1 MGYGVRLV
9 NETDTVI
16 RLVDEPSD
24 EVEVVKP
31 FEPMAEADY
40 EELTASEAPEDEAHA
55 PLVDFDRWSPLAEM
69 PFRLIGLLL
78 VWSALFV
85 APFMAL
91 FVCFFSPYLIVGS
104 STPLRFIVL
113 CFLVGPPV
121 MLVLG
126 SMPGLLPDRLSDE
139 PRYLARL
146 FRWKAF
152 VVSWTGAWTLFYAG
166 EWHPLPP
173 HDRERVFGLG
183 LFVGVTLLL
192 AWLGG
197 ALSKRAFESEEPI
210 VSMPWG
216 MILGPAFLALVS
228 VWMLGASSSAI
239 PAIPW
244 VRPPATQLPPALP
257 MESFEE
263 GAHAQADRALMLLRV
278 EPPVTERNDAAVSG
292 HRFEQVWSAAER
304 FLNAYVFKEG
314 RKAPSSEVGTFVFT
328 NARQRLIR
336 SLEKLQSG

>member
-1 MGYGVRLV
+1 MSLPSGRLQLSVGRAFGFLPPRNHVISFEELSGLSLRFEPDAPLPLELHIERAGVAFPPIRFAVDNLDRANRGFSAHGAAAMRSEAAQQAPTDYRRIAPTAPGRPWMGYGVRLV

-85 APFMAL
+85 APPMAL
-91 FVCFFSPYLIVGS
+91 FVCFFSPYLIAGS
-104 STPLRFIVL
+104 STPLRFIVM

-152 VVSWTGAWTLFYAG
+152 VVSWTAPGRSST
-166 EWHPLPP
+166 P
-173 HDRERVFGLG
+173 
-183 LFVGVTLLL
+183 
-192 AWLGG
+192 
-197 ALSKRAFESEEPI
+197 ES
-210 VSMPWG
+210 
-216 MILGPAFLALVS
+216 
-228 VWMLGASSSAI
+228 
-239 PAIPW
+239 
-244 VRPPATQLPPALP
+244 
-257 MESFEE
+257 
-263 GAHAQADRALMLLRV
+263 
-278 EPPVTERNDAAVSG
+278 
-292 HRFEQVWSAAER
+292 
-304 FLNAYVFKEG
+304 
-314 RKAPSSEVGTFVFT
+314 GT
-328 NARQRLIR
+328 RCRLT
-336 SLEKLQSG
+336 